1 MKLDLQKFEAVIFD
15 MDGTMVDNMQ
25 FHNKAWVE
33 FIKRRGITVNEEE
46 FLVQATGRNNTAILE
61 ILFEKTVER
70 HEQKAFEIE
79 KESIYREIY
88 RPLFKEVP
96 GFKVFLSKLHQ
107 MGLKTGVA
115 TNAHLENREFT
126 LELLELKDSFIV
138 VVGSEDVEKGKPHP
152 AVYLLAAEKLGTD
165 PKKCLAFED
174 TAMGVK
180 SAKTA
185 GLTVVGVLTSHTR
198 EELSEADYFI
208 KDFTEIEI

>member
-1 MKLDLQKFEAVIFD
+1 

-33 FIKRRGITVNEEE
+33 FIKRRGISVNEEE
-46 FLVQATGRNNTAILE
+46 FLVKATGRNNTAILE
-61 ILFEKTVER
+61 ILFERTVER

-88 RPLFKEVP
+88 KPMFKEVP
-96 GFKVFLSKLHQ
+96 GFKEFLNKLHEV
-107 MGLKTGVA
+107 GVKTGIA

-126 LELLELKDSFIV
+126 LELLELQDSFKV

-152 AVYLLAAEKLGTD
+152 AVYLLAAEKLGVD
-165 PKKCLAFED
+165 PTNCLAFED
-174 TAMGVK
+174 TLLGIR
-180 SAKTA
+180 SAKAA
-185 GLTVVGVLTSHTR
+185 GLTVVGVTTSHTK

-208 KDFTEIEI
+208 KDFTEIEL